1 MQVRAVFEDSDG
13 NLWLGEEEEGVF
25 RLSADK
31 NYNDLFQV
39 VNVNSK

>member
-1 MQVRAVFEDSDG
+1 MYAGSCGFEDSDG

-31 NYNDLFQV
+31 IIMICFKL
-39 VNVNSK
+39 